1 MLYIVKIK
9 YKMTNNNNK
18 MIKCY
23 NVDINRETNENIPP
37 MADTCGAIEYINIL
51 EKRLQILKKRE
62 LMNIFMIVI
71 MLLNTF

>member
-23 NVDINRETNENIPP
+23 NVDINRETNEN
-37 MADTCGAIEYINIL
+37 MEYINIL

-71 MLLNTF
+71 MLLNARSVLR